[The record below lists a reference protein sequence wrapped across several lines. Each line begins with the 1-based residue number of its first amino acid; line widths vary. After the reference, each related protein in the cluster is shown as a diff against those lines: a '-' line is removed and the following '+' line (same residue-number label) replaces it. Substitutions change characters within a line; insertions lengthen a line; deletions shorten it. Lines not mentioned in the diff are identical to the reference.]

1 VHLLV
6 AGRTR
11 AGSKKPLP
19 FSPDLINFTAVFALV
34 DVSVCV
40 LQRSVGYKM
49 HKLFEVLGIL
59 ALVASST
66 GQASAFQGSVFPVQ
80 VTGGPE
86 DLVISYTSG
95 APFNLSG
102 LSLELGNPGSPPN
115 VLASIA
121 GPLQQ
126 YTTLAGANIA
136 GGSGSLSEIITAPA
150 GQYTISFNTTAGSF
164 AAALSP
170 VPLPAGLPLFA
181 MALLV
186 LGGLGYY
193 GSRKSTGVLA
203 A

>member
-1 VHLLV
+1 M
-6 AGRTR
+6 
-11 AGSKKPLP
+11 
-19 FSPDLINFTAVFALV
+19 
-34 DVSVCV
+34 
-40 LQRSVGYKM
+40 Y
-49 HKLFEVLGIL
+49 KLFKVLGVL

-66 GQASAFQGSVFPVQ
+66 GQASASSVSIFPVQ
-80 VTGGPE
+80 TTGGPE
-86 DLVISYTSG
+86 DLVISYSNTGS
-95 APFNLSG
+95 FNLSG
-102 LSLELGNPGSPPN
+102 LSLELGTPGSPPN

-126 YTTLAGANIA
+126 YTTVGGANIA
-136 GGSGSLSEIITAPA
+136 GGSGSLSEIITAPT

-193 GSRKSTGVLA
+193 GSRKNTGVFA